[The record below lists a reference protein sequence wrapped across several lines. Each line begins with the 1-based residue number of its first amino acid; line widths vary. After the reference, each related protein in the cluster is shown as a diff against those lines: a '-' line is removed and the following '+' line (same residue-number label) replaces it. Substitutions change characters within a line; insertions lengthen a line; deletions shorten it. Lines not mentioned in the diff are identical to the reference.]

1 MYVHFL
7 NFLHS
12 IYKIWIVLLA
22 ANLLNCHHLRLRG
35 FGAAIE
41 THVLSFLK
49 WEVLFILGSLSYMLD
64 FHVKGIIRPFAKFL
78 ELFSGNRQNWQM
90 TLSDVFVSKLPGLQ
104 VPGPQSRSLCHPVL
118 APKGLEY

>member
-1 MYVHFL
+1 M
-7 NFLHS
+7 
-12 IYKIWIVLLA
+12 YKIWIVLLA

-64 FHVKGIIRPFAKFL
+64 FHVKGIITHLLLIRPFTKFL
-78 ELFSGNRQNWQM
+78 ELFSGNRQKWQM
-90 TLSDVFVSKLPGLQ
+90 TLSDVFVSKLPGL
-104 VPGPQSRSLCHPVL
+104 
-118 APKGLEY
+118 